1 MKTSRDLYEVL
12 GISRGASQDDIRKA
26 HRRLV
31 REHNPGANPGD
42 GSAEGRF
49 KEIQQAYEVLSDPER
64 KREYDNKLHASSGR
78 SSGRQR
84 TRGGGRTGG
93 ETATT
98 VDLSDLLSKLSD
110 HSGGSR
116 EGSFQLGGEEIARL
130 TRLFGMDI
138 SRFSKLLG
146 EQIKTN
152 TATGPGNAG
161 TGEASAT
168 GEATSSG
175 NQPGAANKPR
185 QKPRQKS
192 VKVKRAQ
199 SKEKKV
205 KGPKARRRRR
215 AD

>member
-31 REHNPGANPGD
+31 REHHPDTNPGN

-49 KEIQQAYEVLSDPER
+49 KEIQRAYEVLSDPER
-64 KREYDNKLHASSGR
+64 KREYDNKLHASSRRGWGR
-78 SSGRQR
+78 AE
-84 TRGGGRTGG
+84 TKPGGRAGG

-98 VDLSDLLSKLSD
+98 VDLSNLLSKLSD

-116 EGSFQLGGEEIARL
+116 EGSFQLRGEEIARL
-130 TRLFGMDI
+130 TKLFGMDI
-138 SRFSKLLG
+138 SRFSKVLG
-146 EQIKTN
+146 EHIKTN
-152 TATGPGNAG
+152 AATGLGNAG

-175 NQPGAANKPR
+175 NQPGASN
-185 QKPRQKS
+185 KPRQKS

-199 SKEKKV
+199 MREKKV